1 MSQSRKKNNRDADRF
16 LLWGFLALLVWL
28 PLPLGSNRAWA
39 WHLLELASFAL
50 VIGWLVLFIQ
60 NKVEASKALNKSHW
74 LLGSLLAFA
83 GVMLLQLLPLP
94 SALIGLL
101 RPINPTIETS
111 QWLSLSVDPHATW
124 LHTRTTLAYTG
135 LAFLTLSLINSQRRL
150 RLLAICLLASGVF
163 QGVYGSLMTLS
174 GIEYAFFVEKT
185 SHIGN
190 ATGTFFN
197 RNHLANYLILCL
209 ATGTGLL
216 LAELYQK
223 SANDWRERGRRFLAT
238 LLGSKARVRIGL
250 ALMVIALV
258 LTRSR
263 MGNTAF
269 FLSLLVSG
277 FIWLWLTKRITRGS
291 IILLL
296 SLIVIDSLIVGAWFG
311 FDKVIER
318 VEGSAFS
325 KETRDEVN
333 RDSLK
338 LIADYPILGAGAGS
352 YYGVFTQ
359 YRQQDIPQNYNHA
372 HDDYAQMLAEHGIIG
387 VLPLLC
393 LIIACLKNTVA
404 TMRERKT
411 LLFQAM
417 AFAPMMSII
426 ALILHSTVEFNLQIP
441 ALAATLVVI
450 MSLAWVVRH
459 LPSKERKR
467 RR

>member
-1 MSQSRKKNNRDADRF
+1 MTQTRRRNNKENDRF
-16 LLWGFLALLVWL
+16 LLWGFFALLVWL

-39 WHLLELASFAL
+39 WHLLELASFTL
-50 VIGWLVLFIQ
+50 VIVWLVLFLKDRVQ
-60 NKVEASKALNKSHW
+60 TSTALKNSQW

-83 GVMLLQLLPLP
+83 AVMLLQLLPLP
-94 SALIGLL
+94 SGLIALL
-101 RPINPTIETS
+101 RPVNPELEPS
-111 QWLSLSVDPHATW
+111 QWLQLSVDVHITW
-124 LHTRTTLAYTG
+124 IHLRTTLAYTG
-135 LAFLTLSLINSQRRL
+135 LAFLTLSLINSQHRL
-150 RLLAICLLASGVF
+150 RLLALTLLVSGVG
-163 QGVYGSLMTLS
+163 QAIYGSLMTLS
-174 GIEYAFFVEKT
+174 GIEYGFLVKKT
-185 SHIGN
+185 SYFDV
-190 ATGTFFN
+190 ATGTFVN

-209 ATGTGLL
+209 SMGTGLL
-216 LAELYQK
+216 LADLYQK
-223 SANDWRERGRRFLAT
+223 SAGDWRERGRRLLT
-238 LLGSKARVRIGL
+238 SLLGNKARVRVGL

-269 FLSLLVSG
+269 FLSLLASG
-277 FIWLWLTKRITRGS
+277 FIWLWLTRRITRGS

-296 SLIVIDSLIVGAWFG
+296 SLVLIDSLIVGAWFG

-333 RDSLK
+333 RDSLP
-338 LIADYPILGAGAGS
+338 LIKDHLLLGAGAGS
-352 YYGVFTQ
+352 FYGVFPQ
-359 YRQQDIPQNYNHA
+359 YRQQDIPLNYNHA
-372 HDDYAQMLAEHGIIG
+372 HNDYAQMLAEHGLLG

-393 LIIACLKNTVA
+393 FIFACLKNVIA

-417 AFAPMMSII
+417 AFAPMMSVF

-441 ALAATLVVI
+441 ALAGTLIVI

-459 LPSKERKR
+459 LPSKERR

>member
-1 MSQSRKKNNRDADRF
+1 MNSHRRTNKQDADRF
-16 LLWGFLALLVWL
+16 LFWSFLALLIWL
-28 PLPLGSNRAWA
+28 PLPLGSARPWA
-39 WHLLELASFAL
+39 WHLLELTSFAL
-50 VIGWLVLFIQ
+50 VAGWLVLFLRG
-60 NKVEASKALNKSHW
+60 KVAPSKALLNSHW

-94 SALIGLL
+94 SGLTALL
-101 RPINPTIETS
+101 RPVNPELEPS
-111 QWLSLSVDPHATW
+111 QWLATSVDVQITW
-124 LHTRTTLAYTG
+124 IHLRTTLAYMG

-150 RLLAICLLASGVF
+150 RLLALCLLASGVG
-163 QGVYGSLMTLS
+163 QAIYGSLMTLS
-174 GIEYAFFVEKT
+174 GIEYGFLVKKT
-185 SHIGN
+185 SYFDV
-190 ATGTFFN
+190 ATGTFVN

-209 ATGTGLL
+209 SMGTGLL
-216 LAELYQK
+216 LADLYQK
-223 SANDWRERGRRFLAT
+223 SAGDWRERGRRLLT
-238 LLGSKARVRIGL
+238 SLLGNKARVRVGL

-269 FLSLLVSG
+269 FLSLLASG
-277 FIWLWLTKRITRGS
+277 FIWLWLTQRITRGS

-296 SLIVIDSLIVGAWFG
+296 SLILIDSLIVGAWFG
-311 FDKVIER
+311 FDKVIDR

-333 RDSLK
+333 RDSLP
-338 LIADYPILGAGAGS
+338 LIKDHLLLGAGAGS
-352 YYGVFTQ
+352 FYGVFPQ
-359 YRQQDIPQNYNHA
+359 YRQQDIHLYYDQA
-372 HDDYAQMLAEHGIIG
+372 HNDYAQMLAEHGLLG

-393 LIIACLKNTVA
+393 FIFACLKNAVA

-417 AFAPMMSII
+417 AFAPMMSVF

-441 ALAATLVVI
+441 ALAGTLVVI

-459 LPSKERKR
+459 LPAKERRSR
-467 RR
+467 R